1 MAIDFKSLVDVVI
14 AQGIKL
20 LCYGGAG
27 SGKTWLCSTTGEST
41 LIISAE
47 AGLLSI
53 KDAPG
58 DIQIV
63 EVSTHAEVE
72 AVLDY
77 LEQKGTP
84 AWVCI
89 DSISEIGEIVL
100 AEQQAKH
107 KADGRK
113 AYGELAIIM
122 TALVKRFRALHC
134 NVVMTAKLD
143 RSKDD
148 ATGAMLYGA
157 QMPGQKFGQA
167 LPYYFDLVCAMRVAP
182 HPKEP
187 KRMLRELQTCRDGQ
201 WDAKDR
207 SGKLDIFEP
216 QNLAELKKKILGKP
230 PQLKAV

>member
-1 MAIDFKSLVDVVI
+1 MAIEFKNPADAVLE
-14 AQGIKL
+14 QGLKIL
-20 LCYGGAG
+20 LYGAAG
-27 SGKTWLCSTTGEST
+27 SGKTVTCATTGEST

-58 DIQIV
+58 DIQIA
-63 EVSTHAEVE
+63 EVNTRAEVE

-100 AEQQAKH
+100 AEEMSKT
-107 KADGRK
+107 KNGIK
-113 AYGELAIIM
+113 AYGELAII
-122 TALVKRFRALHC
+122 TTRLIKRFRALHC
-134 NVVMTAKLD
+134 NVVMTAKLS
-143 RSKDD
+143 RAKDD
-148 ATGAMLYGA
+148 AAGAMLYGPS
-157 QMPGQKFGQA
+157 MPGQRMSQEI
-167 LPYYFDLVCAMRVAP
+167 PYYFDLVCAMRVG
-182 HPKEP
+182 HNPKDAE
-187 KRMLRELQTCRDGQ
+187 KMLREIQTNRDGQ
-201 WDAKDR
+201 WEAKDR

>member
-1 MAIDFKSLVDVVI
+1 MAIEFKNPADAVLE
-14 AQGIKL
+14 QGLKIL
-20 LCYGGAG
+20 LYGAAG
-27 SGKTWLCSTTGEST
+27 SGKTVTCATAGEST

-58 DIQIV
+58 DIQIA
-63 EVSTHAEVE
+63 EVNTRAEVE

-100 AEQQAKH
+100 AEEMSKT
-107 KADGRK
+107 KNGIK

-122 TALVKRFRALHC
+122 TALIKRFRALHC
-134 NVVMTAKLD
+134 NVVMTAKLE
-143 RSKDD
+143 RTKDD
-148 ATGAMLYGA
+148 AGGTILFGPS
-157 QMPGQKFGQA
+157 MPGKRMSQEI
-167 LPYYFDLVCAMRVAP
+167 PYYFDLVCAMRVG
-182 HPKEP
+182 HSPKDSE
-187 KRMLRELQTCRDGQ
+187 KMLREIQTNRDGQ
-201 WDAKDR
+201 WEAKDR

-230 PQLKAV
+230 PKLKAV

>member
-1 MAIDFKSLVDVVI
+1 MAIDFKNPADAVLE
-14 AQGIKL
+14 QGLKIL
-20 LCYGGAG
+20 LYGAAG
-27 SGKTWLCSTTGEST
+27 SGKTVTCATTGEST

-58 DIQIV
+58 DIKIV
-63 EVSTHAEVE
+63 EVSTSAQVE
-72 AVLDY
+72 EVLDY

-100 AEQQAKH
+100 AEEMSKT
-107 KADGRK
+107 KNGIK

-134 NVVMTAKLD
+134 NVVMTAKLE
-143 RSKDD
+143 RTKDD
-148 ATGAMLYGA
+148 TGGTLLFGPA
-157 QMPGQKFGQA
+157 MPGQRMSQA
-167 LPYYFDLVCAMRVAP
+167 LPYFFDLVCAMRIGP
-182 HPKEP
+182 HPKDS
-187 KRMLRELQTCRDGQ
+187 KKILRELQTNHVGQ

-207 SGKLDIFEP
+207 SGKLGIFEP

-230 PQLKAV
+230 LKLKAV